1 MHFEGIP
8 VIFGALRKHK
18 ATEKKALDF
27 VFKSLLN
34 VCFFQDQEGERTE
47 ECVIHQWNT
56 TNISKDPNDQL
67 IKPSIKLL
75 LQYRQMILQ
84 GLTHRRDADISL
96 FGGADISY
104 QGNFLIL
111 T

>member
-18 ATEKKALDF
+18 ATKKKALDF

-56 TNISKDPNDQL
+56 TNISKE
-67 IKPSIKLL
+67 
-75 LQYRQMILQ
+75 
-84 GLTHRRDADISL
+84 
-96 FGGADISY
+96 
-104 QGNFLIL
+104 
-111 T
+111 